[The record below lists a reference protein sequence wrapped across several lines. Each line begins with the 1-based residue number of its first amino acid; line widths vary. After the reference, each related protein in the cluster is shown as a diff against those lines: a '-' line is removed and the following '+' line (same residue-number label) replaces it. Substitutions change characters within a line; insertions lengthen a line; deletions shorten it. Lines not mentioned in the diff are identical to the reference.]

1 MISSNLFSIG
11 GHRCTV
17 RANRSLLTDLVV
29 VIVSELDDLHD
40 DVSVTGVLAV
50 CDALHCLIVILLSLG
65 SDCNIKVIELGL
77 DLLNESANEFGNVVL
92 AFSIN
97 KQINDIVLGWLV
109 IVIKGWVVGVLIFL
123 AETSLE
129 VLLLLVELFVK
140 LLLELDE
147 ELHDLFLEESL
158 LDSSDL
164 LNDVV
169 GFSDELVPGLGKSLL
184 HLDLNVHEI

>member
-147 ELHDLFLEESL
+147 ELHDLFLE
-158 LDSSDL
+158 
-164 LNDVV
+164 
-169 GFSDELVPGLGKSLL
+169 
-184 HLDLNVHEI
+184 